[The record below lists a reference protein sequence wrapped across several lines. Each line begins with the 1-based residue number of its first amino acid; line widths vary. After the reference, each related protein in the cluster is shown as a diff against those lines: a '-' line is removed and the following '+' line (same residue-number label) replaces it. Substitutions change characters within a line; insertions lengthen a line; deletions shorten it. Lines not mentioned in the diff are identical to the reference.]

1 MVPLSVNV
9 SARQC
14 LDMAIVDTI
23 RQALADSGL
32 NPSMLK
38 VELTESTAMHDPERA
53 AELLRRI
60 DALGVGISV
69 DDFGTGYSSLSLLK
83 RFPISEL
90 KIDKSFVGDIA
101 GDNDDAAIVRGTIA
115 LAHGLGMKVVAEGV
129 ETEPQLGFL
138 ARHGCNLAQGYLFA
152 QPLPT
157 AEIRGWLALPP
168 PHAFRAIRKA
178 RLLQ

>member
-1 MVPLSVNV
+1 

-14 LDMAIVDTI
+14 SDMGIVDTI
-23 RQALADSGL
+23 REALATSGL
-32 NPSMLK
+32 DPRMLK
-38 VELTESTAMHDPERA
+38 VEITESTAMRDPERA
-53 AELLRRI
+53 AELLHRI
-60 DALGVGISV
+60 DALGVGIAV

-138 ARHGCNLAQGYLFA
+138 ARHGCNVAQGYLFA
-152 QPLPT
+152 QPLP
-157 AEIRGWLALPP
+157 AREIRGWLAVPP
-168 PHAFRAIRKA
+168 PHAARAV
-178 RLLQ
+178 